1 MSAVDWKPAAES
13 LAADLR
19 RVFGD
24 RLRSLVAYG
33 SHLDG
38 DDHAPLTCLA
48 LVSTLTADD
57 LHGCATHA
65 TRWARGHIATP
76 LILPEH
82 EFRRSLDAFPLE
94 YGEII
99 RAHERVLGEN
109 PFVDLEIAPADLRR
123 ACETQIK
130 SHLVHLREGYIE
142 SGGRPDAV
150 AELVI
155 ASAPGFTALLRN
167 VARLNGVMSSGSSQ
181 LDAQRPQQASEGE
194 SRGATS
200 ERPAEPRE
208 HRTSNRGDATHQG
221 ARAAGLPA
229 HVVADILALEQ
240 TPGTAGVDA
249 ARLFP
254 EYLAAVE
261 RLAGAVDGWRD

>member
-1 MSAVDWKPAAES
+1 MSAVEWKPAAES

-24 RLRSLVAYG
+24 RLKSVVAYG
-33 SHLDG
+33 PHLDG
-38 DDHAPLTCLA
+38 DEAAPLTCLA
-48 LVSTLTADD
+48 LVTTLTADD

-65 TRWARGHIATP
+65 TRWARGNVATP

-109 PFVDLEIAPADLRR
+109 PFADLTIAPADLRR

-142 SGGRPDAV
+142 AGGRPNAV
-150 AELVI
+150 ADLVI
-155 ASAPGFTALLRN
+155 ASTAGFTALLRN
-167 VARLNGVMSSGSSQ
+167 VARLNGVMSN
-181 LDAQRPQQASEGE
+181 
-194 SRGATS
+194 
-200 ERPAEPRE
+200 ERA
-208 HRTSNRGDATHQG
+208 DATYQG
-221 ARAAGLPA
+221 ARAAGLPE
-229 HVVADILALEQ
+229 HVVAAILALEQ
-240 TPGTAGVDA
+240 KRGAAGVDA

-261 RLAGAVDGWRD
+261 QLAGAVDGWRG

>member
-1 MSAVDWKPAAES
+1 MTAAAWKPAAES

-24 RLRSLVAYG
+24 RLRSVVAYG
-33 SHLDG
+33 PHLDG
-38 DDHAPLTCLA
+38 NEQAPLTCLA

-57 LHGCATHA
+57 LHGCATHSS
-65 TRWARGHIATP
+65 RWARGHLATP
-76 LILPEH
+76 LILPEQ

-99 RAHERVLGEN
+99 RAHSRVLGDN
-109 PFVDLEIAPADLRR
+109 PFDGVEIASSDLRR

-142 SGGRPDAV
+142 SGGTPRAV
-150 AELVI
+150 ADLVTV
-155 ASAPGFTALLRN
+155 SAPAFGALLRN
-167 VARLNGVMSSGSSQ
+167 IARLNGSEARDRAVATREG
-181 LDAQRPQQASEGE
+181 AQAAELPQPLV
-194 SRGATS
+194 TS
-200 ERPAEPRE
+200 
-208 HRTSNRGDATHQG
+208 
-221 ARAAGLPA
+221 L
-229 HVVADILALEQ
+229 LALER
-240 TPGTAGVDA
+240 PSGLKAVDA

-261 RLAGAVDGWRD
+261 RLARYVDRWRE

>member
-24 RLRSLVAYG
+24 RLRSVVAYG
-33 SHLDG
+33 PHLDG
-38 DDHAPLTCLA
+38 DDNAPLTCLA

-94 YGEII
+94 YGEIM
-99 RAHERVLGEN
+99 RAHEQVLGEN
-109 PFVDLEIAPADLRR
+109 PFVDLEIASADLRR

-150 AELVI
+150 ADLVT

-167 VARLNGVMSSGSSQ
+167 VARLNGVI
-181 LDAQRPQQASEGE
+181 
-194 SRGATS
+194 
-200 ERPAEPRE
+200 
-208 HRTSNRGDATHQG
+208 SNDRGDATHQG
-221 ARAAGLPA
+221 ARAAGLPE

-240 TPGTAGVDA
+240 KPGTAGVDA

-261 RLAGAVDGWRD
+261 RLAGAVDGWRG